1 MSATS
6 GEQTRSIS
14 IHALRE
20 EGDASL
26 PEGLLRRSI
35 SIHALRE
42 EGDFSK
48 VTYRAIRHHF
58 YPRPPRGGRRR
69 YSPLPQLGQA
79 NFYPRPP
86 RGGRLT
92 TSDTG
97 YSMKNFYPRPP
108 RGGRPGR
115 RRWLSMPYNFYPRP
129 PRGGR
134 RVGWFCFT
142 TDRIDFYPRPP
153 RGGRPSGTTIP
164 TNRDS
169 FLSTPSARRATHNVD
184 GAKRHRNISIH
195 ALREEGDSCILFEE
209 LLDLISIHA
218 LREEGD
224 ADRITTAF
232 IMA

>member
-86 RGGRLT
+86 RGGRPMSSFGL
-92 TSDTG
+92 
-97 YSMKNFYPRPP
+97 P
-108 RGGRPGR
+108 
-115 RRWLSMPYNFYPRP
+115 L
-129 PRGGR
+129 
-134 RVGWFCFT
+134 
-142 TDRIDFYPRPP
+142 IAL
-153 RGGRPSGTTIP
+153 
-164 TNRDS
+164 
-169 FLSTPSARRATHNVD
+169 FLSTPSARRATQHQHR
-184 GAKRHRNISIH
+184 KRLCWCISIH
-195 ALREEGDSCILFEE
+195 ALREEGDWASL
-209 LLDLISIHA
+209 
-218 LREEGD
+218 
-224 ADRITTAF
+224 
-232 IMA
+232 